1 MKHGSLFSGIGGFDL
16 AAEWMGW
23 ENVFHCEIDEFP
35 RKILNYYWPNSI
47 SYHDIKTTDFSV
59 HRGQIDILTGG
70 FPCQPYSSAGKR
82 LGKED
87 DRHLWPYMLE
97 AIRSIQ
103 PRWVVGENVRGLVN
117 WSDGL
122 VFEEVQVDLEA
133 EGYEVQAF
141 ILPAAG
147 IGAPHRRDRVWFV
160 AYANHRHDGRNT
172 GKNEGESGEERLS
185 KWDEV
190 RKSTESGEV
199 FGNVANS
206 KNIRWDC
213 GKCEHR
219 EDFNKNREWVCK
231 CRQERSKMGAITQ
244 RFSEE
249 SDVANTSQQRCDNRC
264 NYRGERH
271 LQNNINR
278 NASESESERSGWE
291 CGACKAGQIGDATN
305 SKQKRPQGTNNSGEK
320 DINNW
325 QNSKLW
331 RNTTRHNFEAEQIG
345 DVTDTSKQ
353 RFQGRSVNG
362 STSSLWKNRKK
373 QFVRY
378 VPSNWENFPT
388 QSPICGGDDEF
399 PPELDGI
406 TFPKWRNGS
415 IKGYGNAVVPA
426 LVYEIFKSIEEYES
440 LK

>member
-47 SYHDIKTTDFSV
+47 SYHDIKTTDFTI

-70 FPCQPYSSAGKR
+70 FPCQPYSAAGKR

-122 VFEEVQVDLEA
+122 VFEEVQIDLEA

-160 AYANHRHDGRNT
+160 AYSNNGDDRRNT
-172 GKNEGESGEERLS
+172 GKNEGESEEERLS
-185 KWDEV
+185 EWDEV
-190 RKSTESGEV
+190 RKFTESGEV
-199 FGNVANS
+199 FGDAADS
-206 KNIRWDC
+206 QNIRWDC

-219 EDFNKNREWVCK
+219 QDFNQNREWVCK

-244 RFSEE
+244 RFSKE
-249 SDVANTSQQRCDNRC
+249 SDVADSSQQRCDNRC
-264 NYRGERH
+264 DNRGERH
-271 LQNNINR
+271 IQNNINR

-291 CGACKAGQIGDATN
+291 CGACEAGKIGNAPN
-305 SKQKRPQGTNNSGEK
+305 SSSKRFK
-320 DINNW
+320 
-325 QNSKLW
+325 
-331 RNTTRHNFEAEQIG
+331 
-345 DVTDTSKQ
+345 
-353 RFQGRSVNG
+353 GRSLNG
-362 STSSLWKNRKK
+362 STSSLWKKRKK

-378 VPSNWENFPT
+378 VPSKWENFPT
-388 QSPICGGDDEF
+388 QSPICGGDDEL
-399 PPELDGI
+399 PTQLDGI
-406 TFPKWRNGS
+406 TFPKWRNAS

-426 LVYEIFKSIEEYES
+426 LVYEIFKTIEEYES
-440 LK
+440 LQ

>member
-70 FPCQPYSSAGKR
+70 FPCQPYSAAGKR

-87 DRHLWPYMLE
+87 DRHLWPFMLD

-160 AYANHRHDGRNT
+160 AYANHGDDRRNT
-172 GKNEGESGEERLS
+172 GKNERESGEERIS
-185 KWDEV
+185 EWDEV
-190 RKSTESGEV
+190 RKFTESGEV
-199 FGNVANS
+199 FGDVADSNKRTKRPPGPSGKTESHGSEDNDEQGSRRRPTEQHIRCGELLRDVTDS

-219 EDFNKNREWVCK
+219 EDFNQNREWVCK

-244 RFSEE
+244 RFSTE
-249 SDVANTSQQRCDNRC
+249 SDVTEPDNKRLERQTSKRIQTRQRGNCRI
-264 NYRGERH
+264 
-271 LQNNINR
+271 QNDKFT
-278 NASESESERSGWE
+278 WY
-291 CGACKAGQIGDATN
+291 
-305 SKQKRPQGTNNSGEK
+305 SGE
-320 DINNW
+320 NGVE
-325 QNSKLW
+325 L
-331 RNTTRHNFEAEQIG
+331 HAP
-345 DVTDTSKQ
+345 DTASFGRGQVGGQ
-353 RFQGRSVNG
+353 RESRFFNKTCEVG
-362 STSSLWKNRKK
+362 
-373 QFVRY
+373 
-378 VPSNWENFPT
+378 NWENFPT

-406 TFPKWRNGS
+406 TFSKWRNGS

-426 LVYEIFKSIEEYES
+426 LVYEIFKSIEEYEL